1 LEDIP
6 YDHPSIEITDALNW
20 PGPAVGLLIVM
31 NPAAPWYL
39 P

>member
-1 LEDIP
+1 MIIHQLK
-6 YDHPSIEITDALNW
+6 SDALNW

-39 P
+39 I